1 MSNLKNKTLFIT
13 GATRGIGFAIAK
25 RAAMDGANIVIAAK
39 TTEPHPKLPGTI
51 YTAADDLIK
60 LGGNAIGVK
69 TDIRFEEEVI
79 AAVDKAVETFGG
91 IDICVNNAS
100 AISPTPTLQTDMKKY
115 DLMHNINTRGTF
127 LTSKCCI
134 PHLKKAENPHILNLG
149 PPLNMDGQWFGP
161 HVAYTM
167 AKYGMSMCTLGM
179 SEELKSSGVAVNSL
193 WPRTMINTAA
203 VSNILA
209 KTMEDKGLS
218 KCRTP
223 EIMGDA
229 AYIILTQDSK
239 KFTGNMC
246 VDDSTIIKSGKT
258 DLSEYLATPDADPF
272 PDFFVNDNDGNDIVL
287 D

>member
-1 MSNLKNKTLFIT
+1 MSKLKGKTLFIT
-13 GATRGIGFAIAK
+13 GATRGIGLAIAK
-25 RAAMDGANIVIAAK
+25 KAAVDGANIVIAAK
-39 TTEPHPKLPGTI
+39 TTEPHPTLPGTI
-51 YTAADDLIK
+51 YTAAEELDA

-69 TDIRFEEEVI
+69 TDIRFEEEVL
-79 AAVDKAVETFGG
+79 ASVAKAVETFGG

-100 AISPTPTLQTDMKKY
+100 AISPTPTLQTDMKRY

-134 PHLKKAENPHILNLG
+134 PHLKKADNPHILNLG
-149 PPLNMDGQWFGP
+149 PPLNMDGEWFAP

-179 SEELKSSGVAVNSL
+179 SHELKSAGVAVNSL
-193 WPRTMINTAA
+193 CPRTMINTAA
-203 VSNILA
+203 VTNILA
-209 KTMEDKGLS
+209 KSMEDKGLS

>member
-1 MSNLKNKTLFIT
+1 MTKLKNKTLLIT

-25 RAAMDGANIVIAAK
+25 RAAEDGANISIVAK

-51 YTAADDLIK
+51 FTAANELIEA
-60 LGGNAIGVK
+60 GGNAIGIK
-69 TDIRFEEEVI
+69 TDIRFEEQII
-79 AAVDKAVETFGG
+79 AAVKKTVETFGG

-115 DLMHNINTRGTF
+115 DLMHSINTRGTF

-134 PHLKKAENPHILNLG
+134 PHLKKADNPHILNLG
-149 PPLNMDGQWFGP
+149 PPLNMEGQWFSP

-167 AKYGMSMCTLGM
+167 SKYGMSMCTLGM
-179 SEELKSSGVAVNSL
+179 SEELKSSGIAVNSL

-203 VSNILA
+203 VNNILA
-209 KTMEDKGLS
+209 LSMEDKGVS

-223 EIMGDA
+223 KIMGDA

-258 DLSEYLATPDADPF
+258 DLSEYLTTPDAKPL
-272 PDFFVNDNDGNDIVL
+272 PDFFLKDDDGYSIDL
-287 D
+287 E

>member
-1 MSNLKNKTLFIT
+1 MTKLKNKTLLIT

-25 RAAMDGANIVIAAK
+25 SAAAAGANISIVAK

-51 YTAADDLIK
+51 FTAANELIEA
-60 LGGNAIGVK
+60 GGNAIGIK
-69 TDIRFEEEVI
+69 TDIRFEEQVI
-79 AAVDKAVETFGG
+79 AAVKKTVETFGG

-115 DLMHNINTRGTF
+115 DLMHSINTRGTF

-134 PHLKKAENPHILNLG
+134 PYLKKADNPHILNLG
-149 PPLNMDGQWFGP
+149 PPLNMEGQWFSP

-167 AKYGMSMCTLGM
+167 SKYGMSMCTLGM
-179 SEELKSSGVAVNSL
+179 SEELKSSGIAVNSL

-203 VSNILA
+203 VNNILA
-209 KTMEDKGLS
+209 LSMEDKGVS

-223 EIMGDA
+223 KIMGDA

-258 DLSEYLATPDADPF
+258 DLSEYLTTPDAKPL
-272 PDFFVNDNDGNDIVL
+272 PDFFLKDDDGYSIDL
-287 D
+287 E

>member
-1 MSNLKNKTLFIT
+1 MSKLKNKTLLIT

-25 RAAMDGANIVIAAK
+25 RAAEDGANIAIIAK

-51 YTAADDLIK
+51 YTAADELNQA
-60 LGGNAIGVK
+60 GGNAIGIK
-69 TDIRFEEEVI
+69 TDIRFEDQVI
-79 AAVDKAVETFGG
+79 NAVNQTVEKFGG

-100 AISPTPTLQTDMKKY
+100 AISITPTLQTDMKKY
-115 DLMHNINTRGTF
+115 DLMHSVNTRGTF
-127 LTSKCCI
+127 MTSKCCI
-134 PHLKKAENPHILNLG
+134 PHLKKSDNPHILNLG
-149 PPLNMDGQWFGP
+149 PPLNMEGQWFSP

-179 SEELKSSGVAVNSL
+179 SEELKSSGIAVNSL

-203 VSNILA
+203 VNNILA
-209 KTMEDKGLS
+209 SSMEDQGVS

-223 EIMGDA
+223 AIMGDA

-246 VDDSTIIKSGKT
+246 VDDSTVIKSGKT
-258 DLSEYLATPDADPF
+258 DLSEYLATPDATPF
-272 PDFFVNDNDGNDIVL
+272 PDFFVNEKDGNDIEL
-287 D
+287 E

>member
-1 MSNLKNKTLFIT
+1 MTKLKNKTLFIT

-25 RAAMDGANIVIAAK
+25 RAAQDGANIAIIAK

-51 YTAADDLIK
+51 HTAAEELNQA
-60 LGGNAIGVK
+60 GGNAIGIK
-69 TDIRFEEEVI
+69 TDIRFEDQVI
-79 AAVDKAVETFGG
+79 AAVEKTIETFGG

-100 AISPTPTLQTDMKKY
+100 AISITPTLQTEMKKY

-127 LTSKCCI
+127 MVSKCCI
-134 PHLKKAENPHILNLG
+134 PHLKKADNPHILNLG
-149 PPLNMDGQWFGP
+149 PPLNMEGQWFKP

-179 SEELKSSGVAVNSL
+179 SEELKPSGIAVNSL

-203 VSNILA
+203 VNNILA
-209 KTMEDKGLS
+209 STMEDQGVS

-223 EIMGDA
+223 AIMGDA
-229 AYIILTQDSK
+229 AYIILTQNSK

-258 DLSEYLATPDADPF
+258 DLSEYLATPDATPF
-272 PDFFVNDNDGNDIVL
+272 PDFFVNEDDGQDIEL
-287 D
+287 E

>member
-1 MSNLKNKTLFIT
+1 MTKLKNKTLFVT

-25 RAAMDGANIVIAAK
+25 RAAQDGANIAIIAK

-51 YTAADDLIK
+51 HTAAEELNQA
-60 LGGNAIGVK
+60 GGNAIGIK
-69 TDIRFEEEVI
+69 TDIRFEDQVI
-79 AAVDKAVETFGG
+79 AAVEKTIETFGG

-100 AISPTPTLQTDMKKY
+100 AISITPTLQTEMKRY
-115 DLMHNINTRGTF
+115 DLMHGINTRGTF
-127 LTSKCCI
+127 MVSKYCI
-134 PHLKKAENPHILNLG
+134 PHLKKADNPHILNLG
-149 PPLNMDGQWFGP
+149 PPLNMEGQWFKP

-179 SEELKSSGVAVNSL
+179 SEELKPSGIAVNSL

-203 VSNILA
+203 VNNILA
-209 KTMEDKGLS
+209 STMEDQGVS

-258 DLSEYLATPDADPF
+258 DLSEYLATPDATPF
-272 PDFFVNDNDGNDIVL
+272 PDFFVNENDGNDISL
-287 D
+287 E

>member
-1 MSNLKNKTLFIT
+1 MTKLKNKTLFVT

-25 RAAMDGANIVIAAK
+25 RAAQDGANIAIIAK

-51 YTAADDLIK
+51 HTAAEELNQA
-60 LGGNAIGVK
+60 GGNAIGIK
-69 TDIRFEEEVI
+69 TDIRFEDQVI
-79 AAVDKAVETFGG
+79 AAVEKTIETFGR

-100 AISPTPTLQTDMKKY
+100 AISITPTLQTEMKRY
-115 DLMHNINTRGTF
+115 DLMHGINTRGTF
-127 LTSKCCI
+127 MVSKCCI
-134 PHLKKAENPHILNLG
+134 PHLKKADNPHILNLG
-149 PPLNMDGQWFGP
+149 PPLNMEGQWFKP

-179 SEELKSSGVAVNSL
+179 SEELKPSGIAVNSL

-203 VSNILA
+203 VNNILA
-209 KTMEDKGLS
+209 STMKDQGVS

-223 EIMGDA
+223 AIMGDA
-229 AYIILTQDSK
+229 AYIILTQNSK

-258 DLSEYLATPDADPF
+258 DLSEYLATPDATPF
-272 PDFFVNDNDGNDIVL
+272 PDFFVNENDGNDINL
-287 D
+287 E

>member
-1 MSNLKNKTLFIT
+1 MTKLKNKTLFVT

-25 RAAMDGANIVIAAK
+25 RAAQDGANIAIIAK

-51 YTAADDLIK
+51 HTAAEELNQA
-60 LGGNAIGVK
+60 GGNAIGIK
-69 TDIRFEEEVI
+69 TDIRFEDQVI
-79 AAVDKAVETFGG
+79 AAVEKTIETFGG

-100 AISPTPTLQTDMKKY
+100 AISITPTLQTEMKRY
-115 DLMHNINTRGTF
+115 DLMHGINTRGTF
-127 LTSKCCI
+127 MVSKCCI
-134 PHLKKAENPHILNLG
+134 PHLKKTDNPHILNLG
-149 PPLNMDGQWFGP
+149 PPLNMEGQWFKP

-179 SEELKSSGVAVNSL
+179 SEELKPSGIAVNSL

-203 VSNILA
+203 VNNILA
-209 KTMEDKGLS
+209 STMKDQGVS

-258 DLSEYLATPDADPF
+258 DLSEYLATPDATPF
-272 PDFFVNDNDGNDIVL
+272 PDFFVNENDGNDINL
-287 D
+287 E

>member
-1 MSNLKNKTLFIT
+1 MTKLKDKTLFIT

-25 RAAMDGANIVIAAK
+25 RAAQDGANIAIIAK

-51 YTAADDLIK
+51 YTAADELNQA
-60 LGGNAIGVK
+60 GGNAIGIK
-69 TDIRFEEEVI
+69 TDIRFEDQVI
-79 AAVDKAVETFGG
+79 AAVEKTIETFGG

-100 AISPTPTLQTDMKKY
+100 AISITSTLQTEMKRY
-115 DLMHNINTRGTF
+115 DLMHGINTRGTF
-127 LTSKCCI
+127 MVSKCCI
-134 PHLKKAENPHILNLG
+134 PHLKKADNPHILNLG
-149 PPLNMDGQWFGP
+149 PPLNMEGQWFKP

-179 SEELKSSGVAVNSL
+179 SEELKPSGIAVNSL

-203 VSNILA
+203 VNNILA
-209 KTMEDKGLS
+209 STMEDQGVS

-223 EIMGDA
+223 AIMGDA
-229 AYIILTQDSK
+229 AYIILTQNSK

-258 DLSEYLATPDADPF
+258 DLSEYLATPDATPF
-272 PDFFVNDNDGNDIVL
+272 PDFFVNEDDGYDIEL
-287 D
+287 E

>member
-134 PHLKKAENPHILNLG
+134 PHLKKTENPHILNLG

>member
-1 MSNLKNKTLFIT
+1 MTKLKNKTLFVT

-25 RAAMDGANIVIAAK
+25 RAAQDGANIAIIAK

-51 YTAADDLIK
+51 HTAAEELNQA
-60 LGGNAIGVK
+60 GGNAIGIK
-69 TDIRFEEEVI
+69 TDIRFEDQVI
-79 AAVDKAVETFGG
+79 AAVEKTIEIFGG

-100 AISPTPTLQTDMKKY
+100 AISITPTLQTEMKRY
-115 DLMHNINTRGTF
+115 DLMHGINTRGTF
-127 LTSKCCI
+127 MVSKCCI
-134 PHLKKAENPHILNLG
+134 PHLKKADNPHILNLG
-149 PPLNMDGQWFGP
+149 PPLNMEGQWFKP

-179 SEELKSSGVAVNSL
+179 SEELKPSGIAVNSL

-203 VSNILA
+203 VNNILA
-209 KTMEDKGLS
+209 STMKDQGVS

-223 EIMGDA
+223 AIMGDA
-229 AYIILTQDSK
+229 AYIIITQNSK

-258 DLSEYLATPDADPF
+258 DLSEYLATPDATPF
-272 PDFFVNDNDGNDIVL
+272 PDFFVNENDGNDINL
-287 D
+287 E